1 MRRTFLM
8 TTLVVAA
15 TLSSLSAPLAAQTAV
30 RCDVNGQTVYSDK
43 PCPPGT
49 AARVIAPTQETPEQR
64 AAAQAANAQVRKDNA
79 SVDKRL
85 DDRLKRETTHASAV
99 ATRADPDKAA
109 AAKPKRG
116 KAVKAKVSKA
126 KVKKAAKSG
135 KSKARQDTSAYRQ
148 KP

>member
-1 MRRTFLM
+1 MRLTFLT
-8 TTLVVAA
+8 TTLVVVA

-49 AARVIAPTQETPEQR
+49 AAKVIAPIQETPEQR
-64 AAAQAANAQVRKDNA
+64 AAAQSANAQIRKDNA

-85 DDRLKRETTHASAV
+85 DDRLKRETTHV
-99 ATRADPDKAA
+99 ATRAAPDKAA
-109 AAKPKRG
+109 AEKPKRG
-116 KAVKAKVSKA
+116 KAIKAKVSKA
-126 KVKKAAKSG
+126 KAKKAAKSG
-135 KSKARQDTSAYRQ
+135 KSKAKQDTNAYRQ